1 MKNVLIKPWMAV
13 IMATLIILLFFG
25 HWVLHANQYLFAT
38 GGDAVKNY
46 YTMAW
51 YLAHDSGWWTTGM
64 NYPYGEHIFFADIQ
78 PVFSFLIAS
87 IAPLTGNA
95 ALYTPG
101 IINLL
106 MFISL
111 VLCAYFLYK
120 ILISF
125 KIPPS
130 WALISTLL
138 ITFLNPQFPRF
149 FAHYSLA
156 HAFIIP
162 MLWWLTIKANK
173 HHKPLIFSA
182 LLLLALLFSGMIQ
195 IYFLVIGAAF
205 AIIFSLSVRIIK
217 KPLKKIS
224 FIAPLSAAVL
234 SLLLFKLLILTTD
247 PVSDRSISPY
257 GFIDF
262 RHIPASLVF
271 KQGSV
276 AMNTFGISALS
287 IENITYLGLVV
298 AIMAVIGLFMLIS
311 KIVKKKSLRIKI
323 ENPVMAASL
332 IAAVGL
338 LIFSMAIPFIWF
350 PQLLD
355 RFPIFNQFRA
365 CGRFAWPFYYVM
377 AVYAIVLIRQFYQTL
392 FDAHLKSF
400 AWGILALF
408 WSVWGFEVL
417 LNLRVVYDSMPK
429 NESTFLQ
436 SNLNKV
442 LNDNDID
449 ATDFQAILPLPYYN
463 IGSEKLYISNSNKA
477 IYESC
482 RASIALGLPII
493 TTHLSRTSISESF
506 KEAQLLSGAMIKK
519 TIVQDL
525 PNKKPILVLSCSD
538 ALKPYEQ
545 SIVDR
550 SDFIAQINDISL
562 FSLKMDAL
570 KDQTN
575 EIKLAFNTQKDS
587 LIRKG
592 NLFVSD
598 SQAIFIY
605 RHFDHTNF
613 QDYAFAGQGS
623 KFNRKANLVLL
634 DTILRMNAYP
644 NNLFVSFWMHY
655 HPQRPAFPLVHWQL
669 WDGANTLV
677 ANQYINPKE
686 GVEIYKEWVKIS
698 FPLNCYAPGMHFKLE
713 LQGDK
718 AIVDEL
724 LIQKQAEKVWYQDT
738 KGLFYNNYPL

>member
-1 MKNVLIKPWMAV
+1 MKNLSIKPWMAAF
-13 IMATLIILLFFG
+13 MATLIILLFFG
-25 HWVLHANQYLFAT
+25 HWVFHANQYLLAT

-51 YLAHDSGWWTTGM
+51 YLAHDSGWWTSGM

-78 PVFSFLIAS
+78 PIFSFMIAS
-87 IAPLTGNA
+87 VAPVNSNP

-106 MFISL
+106 MFLSL
-111 VLCAYFLYK
+111 VLCAYFLFK
-120 ILISF
+120 ILLYF
-125 KIPPS
+125 KVPLL
-130 WALISTLL
+130 WALLTSLL
-138 ITFLNPQFPRF
+138 ITFLNPQLPRF

-162 MLWWLTIKANK
+162 MFWWLTIKANK
-173 HHKPLIFSA
+173 HQKPFIFSA
-182 LLLLALLFSGMIQ
+182 LLLMALLFSAMIQ

-205 AIIFSLSVRIIK
+205 VMIFTLAVRIIK
-217 KPLKKIS
+217 KPIKKIS

-234 SLLLFKLLILTTD
+234 SLVLFKLLILVTD

-257 GFIDF
+257 GFIGF
-262 RHIPASLVF
+262 RHIPATLLF
-271 KQGSV
+271 KQGSDF
-276 AMNTFGISALS
+276 MNAFGISALS
-287 IENITYLGLVV
+287 IENKTYLGLAV
-298 AIMAVIGLFMLIS
+298 AIMAITGFLMFIS
-311 KIVKKKSLRIKI
+311 KIIKNKSLRIKI

-332 IAAVGL
+332 IAAIVL
-338 LIFSMAIPFIWF
+338 LVFSMAIPFIWF

-355 RFPIFNQFRA
+355 RFPVFNQFRA

-377 AVYAIVLIRQFYQTL
+377 AVYAMVLIKRFYQIL
-392 FDAHLKSF
+392 FDADLKSF

-408 WSVWGFEVL
+408 WSVWGFEVF
-417 LNLRVVYDSMPK
+417 LNLRMVYHSMPQNK
-429 NESTFLQ
+429 STFLQ
-436 SNLNKV
+436 SSLNQTLK
-442 LNDNDID
+442 NHAINAD
-449 ATDFQAILPLPYYN
+449 DFQAILPLPYYN

-493 TTHLSRTSISESF
+493 TTHLSRTSISQSF
-506 KEAQLLSGAMIKK
+506 KEAQLLSGPMIKK

-525 PNKKPILVLSCSD
+525 PNQKPILVLSCSD

-545 SIVDR
+545 SVIDR
-550 SDFIAQINDISL
+550 STLIAHINGLSL
-562 FSLKMDAL
+562 FSLKINDL
-570 KDQTN
+570 QDQTHQL
-575 EIKLAFNTQKDS
+575 KLSFNAQKDS

-592 NLFVSD
+592 MYFLSD
-598 SQAIFIY
+598 SQAVFIY

-613 QDYAFAGQGS
+613 QDYTFAGRSSLYHDKG
-623 KFNRKANLVLL
+623 NLVLL
-634 DTILRMNAYP
+634 DTLLSKTGYP
-644 NNLFVSFWMHY
+644 NPLIVSFWMHY

-669 WDGANTLV
+669 WDQANTLI

-686 GVEIYKEWVKIS
+686 GVEIYNEWLNIS
-698 FPLNCYAPGMHFKLE
+698 FPLQHFEAGMRFKLE
-713 LQGDK
+713 VQGDK

-724 LIQKQAEKVWYQDT
+724 LIQKQTEKVWYQNST
-738 KGLFYNNYPL
+738 GLFYNNYPL